1 MGGGEEVGVR
11 SAFLKSDKLS
21 SSPAFPIMSH
31 SQDLTMSLGKMG
43 YALRNQGTGKLK
55 GSKKGMFGQWS
66 P

>member
-1 MGGGEEVGVR
+1 MR

-21 SSPAFPIMSH
+21 SSPAFPTTSH

-55 GSKKGMFGQWS
+55 GAKKGMFGQ
-66 P
+66 